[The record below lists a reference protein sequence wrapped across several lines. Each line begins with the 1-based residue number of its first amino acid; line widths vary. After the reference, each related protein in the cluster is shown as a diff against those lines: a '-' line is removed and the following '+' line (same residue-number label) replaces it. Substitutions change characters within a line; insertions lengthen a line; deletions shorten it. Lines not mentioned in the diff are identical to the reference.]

1 MKKILGWILAFCGV
15 ISLPN
20 FLYMLAIAHHGYQVI
35 GMLIGQGLIYYLA
48 YLCLRK
54 KHETAN
60 ESDSVQSQS
69 KVAFEENLQTSNNI
83 KNDKDINAFV
93 RTALP
98 KEKETNMTTLNE
110 NVAPYYNLSVT
121 SSIVNENPVQT
132 EYVAKDAIQDNNC
145 PNTNF
150 FPNLKHES
158 ISWSEIYSLIF
169 KYQKKELLSKCNPS
183 QFMNPYNHDKIAI
196 ANDCI
201 LKIEAASSLLE
212 LKPIRLIVSQLGVH
226 VDSSQIYKYLL
237 QICDP
242 TNFTGKT
249 EEFQLANNLYQRII
263 NSGMD
268 YEVLEE
274 ILDDAHT
281 SKLGIKEVANPI
293 VKKPVSKKLI
303 WSLTSIGLWE
313 VFQITLWAV
322 KGSLYN
328 STLYFYPFLTTN
340 IAKYDYTE
348 FLAYGIALP
357 TVFASIIFIHNKL
370 YRK

>member
-20 FLYMLAIAHHGYQVI
+20 FLYMLATAHHGYEVI

-83 KNDKDINAFV
+83 KNNKDINAFV

-98 KEKETNMTTLNE
+98 KEKETK
-110 NVAPYYNLSVT
+110 
-121 SSIVNENPVQT
+121 
-132 EYVAKDAIQDNNC
+132 YVAKNAIQDNNC

-226 VDSSQIYKYLL
+226 VDPSQIYKYLL

-242 TNFTGKT
+242 TNFTGKI
-249 EEFQLANNLYQRII
+249 EEFQLANNLY
-263 NSGMD
+263 
-268 YEVLEE
+268 
-274 ILDDAHT
+274 
-281 SKLGIKEVANPI
+281 
-293 VKKPVSKKLI
+293 
-303 WSLTSIGLWE
+303 
-313 VFQITLWAV
+313 
-322 KGSLYN
+322 
-328 STLYFYPFLTTN
+328 
-340 IAKYDYTE
+340 
-348 FLAYGIALP
+348 
-357 TVFASIIFIHNKL
+357 
-370 YRK
+370 